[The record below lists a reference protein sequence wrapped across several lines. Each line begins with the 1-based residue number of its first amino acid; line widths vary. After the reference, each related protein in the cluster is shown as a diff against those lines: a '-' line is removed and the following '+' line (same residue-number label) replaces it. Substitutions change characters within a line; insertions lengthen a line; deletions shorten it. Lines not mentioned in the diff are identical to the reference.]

1 MAYSLLSTDNG
12 NKEEPSLILNYCNNL
27 VAKRCAQDNFKVEL
41 SYLTKVNWVFNPSPL
56 CFDVLPPSDMNEI
69 ATPIF
74 LFQTLDQMMTG
85 TVKVTSDAVLAVVL
99 YTKGIQEKAL
109 KSLFSRQLIIAHT
122 CISGKYYQKILKK
135 YLQSPAF

>member
-1 MAYSLLSTDNG
+1 
-12 NKEEPSLILNYCNNL
+12 
-27 VAKRCAQDNFKVEL
+27 
-41 SYLTKVNWVFNPSPL
+41 
-56 CFDVLPPSDMNEI
+56 MNEI
-69 ATPIF
+69 ATLIF

-109 KSLFSRQLIIAHT
+109 KSLSSRQLFIAHT

>member
-1 MAYSLLSTDNG
+1 
-12 NKEEPSLILNYCNNL
+12 
-27 VAKRCAQDNFKVEL
+27 
-41 SYLTKVNWVFNPSPL
+41 
-56 CFDVLPPSDMNEI
+56 MNEI
-69 ATPIF
+69 ATLIF

-122 CISGKYYQKILKK
+122 CISGKYYQKILKNTYK
-135 YLQSPAF
+135 ALLSNFIVDMRRQNIHSTVHETYRYPLKALKNPKISNITTTMQSCTSASLC

>member
-1 MAYSLLSTDNG
+1 
-12 NKEEPSLILNYCNNL
+12 
-27 VAKRCAQDNFKVEL
+27 
-41 SYLTKVNWVFNPSPL
+41 
-56 CFDVLPPSDMNEI
+56 MNEI
-69 ATPIF
+69 ATLIF

-122 CISGKYYQKILKK
+122 CISGKYYQKILKNTYK
-135 YLQSPAF
+135 ALLSNFIVDMRRQNILSTVHQTYRYPLKALKNPKISNITTTMQSCTSASLC

>member
-1 MAYSLLSTDNG
+1 
-12 NKEEPSLILNYCNNL
+12 
-27 VAKRCAQDNFKVEL
+27 
-41 SYLTKVNWVFNPSPL
+41 
-56 CFDVLPPSDMNEI
+56 MNEI
-69 ATPIF
+69 ATLIF

-122 CISGKYYQKILKK
+122 CISGKYYQKILKNTYK
-135 YLQSPAF
+135 ALLSNFIVDMRRQNIHSTVHQTYRYPLKALKNPKISNITTTMQSCTSASLC

>member
-122 CISGKYYQKILKK
+122 CISRKYYQKILKK